1 MRWPAWRY
9 LFGLYRRTPELLAAS
24 VLAAAGQ
31 SALLVATA
39 PLMRRIF
46 DGAIPA
52 GDTARLRELCALLL
66 LLVGASAAL
75 AFFVRVATGRM
86 GKRAIETLRGDLL
99 WRLLA
104 LPREQYVDGDYSALH
119 AMITSDTERIDVL
132 GYSVLAQLIPGALVG
147 LVLAGVL
154 LALNPFLF
162 GVLCLTFPVTV
173 LLARVLAARM
183 TPLAQRYHDD
193 FTALSR
199 NTMLVVQRRDALQ
212 SYSVDPVIQDR
223 QTGIAASLRSL
234 GERWM
239 HASSLYQ
246 FANQLGMAVAV
257 VVLLLVGGELVIRG
271 RLTLGEMAG
280 FFLMAIL
287 LRDQLSLALGAI
299 PQIISGR
306 AALARTHGWI
316 ERTSADVYQKGR
328 LHVAGPKRLSLDAVS
343 FSYGKRAVLR
353 AASLNF
359 TRGRIV
365 AVGGASGIGK
375 TTMALLLLGLY
386 RPAAGRVQVDGIAY
400 DQVDLPKLRAHI
412 GYVPQHPMLF
422 DATIAENIRFWRS
435 DITEEA
441 IETAQ
446 RLAGLG
452 DFVASLPAGRHT
464 RVGEE
469 GLLLSGGQ
477 RQRIALARALAAR
490 PAFLIL
496 DEPTAHLD
504 AEATRAVFRTLRAL
518 PWAPGILLIT
528 HDDDLDVAVDEIYQ
542 LERGVVNPVTASRMP
557 TAA

>member
-1 MRWPAWRY
+1 MRWRAWRY
-9 LFGLYRRTPELLAAS
+9 LFALYGRTPELLAAS

-31 SALLVATA
+31 SALLVATV
-39 PLMRRIF
+39 PVMRRIF
-46 DGAIPA
+46 DGAIRS
-52 GDTARLRELCALLL
+52 GDSADLRVLCVLLL
-66 LLVGASAAL
+66 VLVGASAAL
-75 AFFVRVATGRM
+75 AYFVRVATGRM
-86 GKRAIETLRGDLL
+86 GKRAIESLRGDLL
-99 WRLLA
+99 WRLLT
-104 LPREQYVDGDYSALH
+104 LPREQYVNGDHSALH
-119 AMITSDTERIDVL
+119 TMITADTERIDVL
-132 GYSVLAQLIPGALVG
+132 GYAVLAQLIPGALVG

-154 LALNPFLF
+154 LALDPFLF

-212 SYSVDPVIQDR
+212 SYSVDPVIQER

-239 HASSLYQ
+239 RASSLYQ
-246 FANQLGMAVAV
+246 FANQIGMAVAV
-257 VVLLLVGGELVIRG
+257 AVLLLVGGEFVIRG

-287 LRDQLSLALGAI
+287 LRDQLTLALGAV

-306 AALARTHGWI
+306 EALARTYGWI
-316 ERTSADVYQKGR
+316 ERSGADSYQKGE
-328 LHVAGPKRLSLDAVS
+328 VQIAGPQRLRLDGVS
-343 FSYGKRAVLR
+343 FSYGNRAVLR
-353 AASLNF
+353 GATLDF
-359 TRGRIV
+359 TRGRVI
-365 AVGGASGIGK
+365 AIGGASGIGK
-375 TTMALLLLGLY
+375 TTLTLLLLGLY
-386 RPAAGRVQVDGIAY
+386 RPAAGRAQVDDIAY
-400 DQVDLPKLRAHI
+400 DQVDLPRLRKHI

-435 DITEEA
+435 DIADGA

-452 DFVASLPAGRHT
+452 DFVASLPAGLRM

-477 RQRIALARALAAR
+477 RQRIALARALVAR
-490 PAFLIL
+490 PSFLIL

-504 AEATRAVFRTLRAL
+504 IEATRSVFKTLRAL
-518 PWAPGILLIT
+518 PWRPGILLIT
-528 HDDDLDVAVDEIYQ
+528 HDDDPDIAVDEIYL
-542 LERGVVNPVTASRMP
+542 LERGVLNRVTASTLP

>member
-1 MRWPAWRY
+1 MRRPAWRY
-9 LFGLYRRTPELLAAS
+9 LFGIYGRTPEHLAAS

-39 PLMRRIF
+39 PVMQRIF
-46 DGAIPA
+46 DGAIPSGA
-52 GDTARLRELCALLL
+52 TAKLRELCVL
-66 LLVGASAAL
+66 LLVLVGTSAAL
-75 AFFVRVATGRM
+75 GFFVRVATGRM
-86 GKRAIETLRGDLL
+86 GKRAIEALRGDLF
-99 WRLLA
+99 WRLLT
-104 LPREQYVDGDYSALH
+104 LPREQYVGGDHSALH
-119 AMITSDTERIDVL
+119 AMITADTERIDVL
-132 GYSVLAQLIPGALVG
+132 GYSLLAQLIPGSLVG

-173 LLARVLAARM
+173 LLARVLAASM
-183 TPLAQRYHDD
+183 TPLAQRYHED

-199 NTMLVVQRRDALQ
+199 NTMLVLQRRDALQ

-223 QTGIAASLRSL
+223 QTGIAASLRAL
-234 GERWM
+234 GERWVQ
-239 HASSLYQ
+239 ASSLYQ
-246 FANQLGMAVAV
+246 FANQIGMAVAV
-257 VVLLLVGGELVIRG
+257 AVLLLVGGNLVISG

-280 FFLMAIL
+280 FFLVAIL
-287 LRDQLSLALGAI
+287 LRDQLNLALGAV

-306 AALARTHGWI
+306 EALARIHGWI
-316 ERTSADVYQKGR
+316 ERTSVDTYEKGR
-328 LHVAGPKRLSLDAVS
+328 LRIADPQRLRLDAVS
-343 FSYGKRAVLR
+343 FSYGDRVVLHD
-353 AASLNF
+353 ATLEIL
-359 TRGRIV
+359 RGRIV
-365 AVGGASGIGK
+365 TIGGASGSGK

-386 RPAAGRVQVDGIAY
+386 RPADGRIQVDGIPY
-400 DQVDLPKLRAHI
+400 DQVDMAKLRAHI

-435 DITEEA
+435 DITDEA

-452 DFVASLPAGRHT
+452 NFVASLPAGLHT

-477 RQRIALARALAAR
+477 RQRIALARALVAR
-490 PAFLIL
+490 PSFLIL

-504 AEATRAVFRTLRAL
+504 IEATRSVFRTLRAL
-518 PWAPGILLIT
+518 PWRPGSLLIT
-528 HDDDLDVAVDEIYQ
+528 HDDDPDIAVDESYL
-542 LERGVVNPVTASRMP
+542 LERGVVNRVTASTLP